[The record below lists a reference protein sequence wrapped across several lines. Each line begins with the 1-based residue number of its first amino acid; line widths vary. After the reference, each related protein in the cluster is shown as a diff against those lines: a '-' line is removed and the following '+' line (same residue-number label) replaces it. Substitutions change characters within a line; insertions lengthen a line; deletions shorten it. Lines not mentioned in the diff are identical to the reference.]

1 MPYSLG
7 TAIFAAALLVVFG
20 TFAYLLVNA
29 RSLMALF
36 RRISD
41 GEIRAGPG
49 SRHGSKRG
57 AAIALILHF
66 AAWGIAG
73 LAGLYL
79 LADHAGFFE
88 RSRVRRRSAG
98 VGQEVQPGQAGNA
111 PGSEMEDERN
121 RRAAL

>member
-7 TAIFAAALLVVFG
+7 AAIFAAALLVVFG

-57 AAIALILHF
+57 AATALILHF

-73 LAGLYL
+73 LAWLYL
-79 LADHAGFFE
+79 LADTRATAPDTTPLE
-88 RSRVRRRSAG
+88 EAG
-98 VGQEVQPGQAGNA
+98 VV
-111 PGSEMEDERN
+111 GSEPDSKD
-121 RRAAL
+121 